1 MIEVPLDIFSTL
13 VEEAW
18 ASLPDEWKQRL
29 IEANISWEVQ
39 DFADGHTL
47 EKFDNM
53 NPWSLLGLYT
63 GVPITAKRGMAPY
76 EHPERIQ
83 LYRRPILAHSHD
95 FEHLKKMIRHVL
107 YHEIGHHFGLDEDD
121 LAEAQK
127 GDGV

>member
-1 MIEVPLDIFSTL
+1 MEMFADL

-18 ASLPDEWKQRL
+18 SQLPQEWIDRL
-29 IEANISWEVQ
+29 VEANISWEVQ
-39 DFADGHTL
+39 DFADRCTL

-63 GVPITAKRGMAPY
+63 GVPMTAKRGMAPY

-83 LYRRPILAHSHD
+83 LYRRPILAHVGD
-95 FEHLKKMIRHVL
+95 FDHLRRMIKHVL
-107 YHEIGHHFGLDEDD
+107 YHEIGHHFGMCEEE

-127 GDGV
+127 NDKV

>member
-1 MIEVPLDIFSTL
+1 MIDIPLEIFANL

-18 ASLPDEWKQRL
+18 SQLPQEWMDRL
-29 IEANISWEVQ
+29 MQANISWEVL
-39 DFADGHTL
+39 DFADRSTL
-47 EKFDNM
+47 AKFDNM

-63 GVPITAKRGMAPY
+63 GVPMIGKRGMMPL

-83 LYRRPILAHSHD
+83 LYRRPILAHSND

-107 YHEIGHHFGLDEDD
+107 YHEIGHHFGLDEDE
-121 LAEAQK
+121 LEEAQK